1 MAKFSYKMQNILDVK
16 YKLETQAKTAFSMAA
31 SRLNQE
37 EEKLEGLHQR
47 RRAYESHAKEL
58 VADKLDFREIKVNRI
73 AIETV
78 KGAIQNQV
86 VAVHVAQ
93 RNLENARIRL
103 KDVMT
108 ERKTHEIL
116 KEKAFDEFKKELEK
130 EESKVVDSM
139 AEDVL
144 DQLDGES
151 GALDKKARKKAEKA
165 RKKEEKKQRKE
176 EKKQQGEEA
185 AEEEDGGGSKI
196 AVVLAT
202 IVFIAIWLAIL
213 GLIIKMDIGGFGSTV
228 LQPILKDVPVVNK
241 ILPESAEGPVVDAQ
255 YPYTTLNEAIERI
268 KELEVELS
276 NAQTQ
281 TEGNSDYVAQLEAE
295 VARLREF
302 ESEQSAFEE
311 EKTKFYKE
319 VVFNENA
326 PDISEY
332 KAYYEGIDPANAEVL
347 YKQVVQQQ
355 QASEEIEEYAK
366 TYSEMKPNQAAA
378 IMEAMQDNL
387 KLVVKILQNM
397 ETDAR
402 SKILAAM
409 DAEVAARITKMM
421 EP

>member
-1 MAKFSYKMQNILDVK
+1 
-16 YKLETQAKTAFSMAA
+16 
-31 SRLNQE
+31 
-37 EEKLEGLHQR
+37 
-47 RRAYESHAKEL
+47 
-58 VADKLDFREIKVNRI
+58 
-73 AIETV
+73 
-78 KGAIQNQV
+78 
-86 VAVHVAQ
+86 
-93 RNLENARIRL
+93 
-103 KDVMT
+103 
-108 ERKTHEIL
+108 
-116 KEKAFDEFKKELEK
+116 
-130 EESKVVDSM
+130 M

-228 LQPILKDVPVVNK
+228 LQPILKDVPIVNK

>member
-1 MAKFSYKMQNILDVK
+1 
-16 YKLETQAKTAFSMAA
+16 
-31 SRLNQE
+31 
-37 EEKLEGLHQR
+37 
-47 RRAYESHAKEL
+47 
-58 VADKLDFREIKVNRI
+58 
-73 AIETV
+73 
-78 KGAIQNQV
+78 
-86 VAVHVAQ
+86 
-93 RNLENARIRL
+93 
-103 KDVMT
+103 
-108 ERKTHEIL
+108 
-116 KEKAFDEFKKELEK
+116 
-130 EESKVVDSM
+130 M

-332 KAYYEGIDPANAEVL
+332 KAYYEGIEIGR
-347 YKQVVQQQ
+347 
-355 QASEEIEEYAK
+355 ASCRER
-366 TYSEMKPNQAAA
+366 
-378 IMEAMQDNL
+378 
-387 KLVVKILQNM
+387 V
-397 ETDAR
+397 
-402 SKILAAM
+402 
-409 DAEVAARITKMM
+409 
-421 EP
+421 

>member
-1 MAKFSYKMQNILDVK
+1 MP
-16 YKLETQAKTAFSMAA
+16 
-31 SRLNQE
+31 
-37 EEKLEGLHQR
+37 
-47 RRAYESHAKEL
+47 
-58 VADKLDFREIKVNRI
+58 
-73 AIETV
+73 
-78 KGAIQNQV
+78 
-86 VAVHVAQ
+86 
-93 RNLENARIRL
+93 
-103 KDVMT
+103 
-108 ERKTHEIL
+108 RK
-116 KEKAFDEFKKELEK
+116 
-130 EESKVVDSM
+130 SKVVDSM

-228 LQPILKDVPVVNK
+228 LQPILKDVPIVNK